1 MEVTASKDCNRFA
14 WGPRILWW
22 SPGLSLAHFSSLG
35 WTSQL
40 PTALENQVGNDSGTG
55 LKRSKEE
62 EATINCI
69 DCIDIDGLIL
79 KNGKTRE
86 KEPNV
91 QFVLPAAR
99 AAMCFSLPPG
109 SSPTQVRQ
117 HISYRHSSAKQP
129 PAWEG
134 CGHLSRPEKW
144 SRYTARQPPSNPA
157 DSKNWVP
164 MDAMD
169 PKISAQSPW
178 IPMANARAS
187 LMEIRAGW
195 YGYRVHTCIHFW
207 TKHVELVKLIQ
218 ARCTSIHHWENTW
231 PKTVKDSEAAIYQAK
246 RFMTMVKSWWV
257 IKKTKLRMDDFQLQV
272 FR

>member
-1 MEVTASKDCNRFA
+1 
-14 WGPRILWW
+14 
-22 SPGLSLAHFSSLG
+22 
-35 WTSQL
+35 
-40 PTALENQVGNDSGTG
+40 
-55 LKRSKEE
+55 
-62 EATINCI
+62 
-69 DCIDIDGLIL
+69 
-79 KNGKTRE
+79 
-86 KEPNV
+86 
-91 QFVLPAAR
+91 
-99 AAMCFSLPPG
+99 MCFSLPPG
-109 SSPTQVRQ
+109 SSPTQGAAKN
-117 HISYRHSSAKQP
+117 ISYRHSSAKQP

-164 MDAMD
+164 IWM
-169 PKISAQSPW
+169 PW
-178 IPMANARAS
+178 IPFQWLTWAS
-187 LMEIRAGW
+187 LMEIRAGL

-231 PKTVKDSEAAIYQAK
+231 PKTAKDSEAAIYQAK